1 MRQIDLTRYN
11 SLYSLRFMA
20 VCLVATLCSG
30 FVGCGSQDTDQ
41 SKENSEPVPQVVWST
56 SYSEGL
62 AIAKK
67 TGKPMLVDFTGKD
80 WCGPCMELK
89 KNVFDTDTFKR
100 WAAEHVILVELDYPQ
115 RPKQTTEENKLTAR
129 RYQIRAYPTVLF
141 ISPDEQILGRTGY
154 GQRENAVSWIKRV
167 KQFVEK
173 EKETVKTKTESG
185 T

>member
-1 MRQIDLTRYN
+1 MRSSGISRSFRQRISVFAFIVLTVTIF
-11 SLYSLRFMA
+11 SS
-20 VCLVATLCSG
+20 C
-30 FVGCGSQDTDQ
+30 DTAETP
-41 SKENSEPVPQVVWST
+41 SAPKVVWVT

-62 AIAKK
+62 ALAKK

-115 RPKQTTEENKLTAR
+115 RPKQTTEENKLTAS